1 MTDKLN
7 GNGPKAPE
15 NRVKAK
21 PPPYSVETPYGFR
34 LDLDFLKYV
43 DDIEKGHTIK
53 RVPIQR
59 RSKGQRP
66 STLPRHL
73 NLSGHGYQPSPWG
86 STGAL
91 ASRSRL
97 PDPHQGYGSWA
108 YDGRSSA
115 SPGGYKSVAEMEA
128 SIRAFDEQPL
138 GEHIRPN
145 LLRASSL
152 PLTVLLRKG
161 SESTENPDSLRSS
174 RDRLRGRDTT
184 TEDIFYSLDRSSNCT
199 SNQDFSGTLRRLNE
213 ALEHMGELEEEV
225 RVIPE
230 LKAQIYILQEERE
243 MLRLGLNPKP
253 ASQTFSNRAKD
264 HSYVTSD
271 LKRPKKESNLFLA
284 NNDITDDDSNQTHEW
299 RTSTDLDE
307 LLTVTSLQAKVAMLE
322 QRLHE
327 SSLDLQKATVL
338 LREQQEEGRRND
350 ERMCQLTRNTGDWG
364 RAERVPVEQDEKQT
378 ENSSRWV
385 LAGVHGTSI
394 REILNVGEALS
405 TNKVTIRTNRQNP
418 GTQIED
424 LEDDQVWVSGSSFM
438 MEAQANRLG
447 AGQHSSKT
455 VVHCSVREPGLA
467 VPLEHMPQEEAPPGS
482 MDQAVA
488 ALHVRRIQD
497 LLEQQWECLCG
508 GTAPEGGKALEHP
521 DPKVN
526 SLQEEMMSLVH
537 TLSSYYN
544 HGSSDGELSQ
554 GVPKSIM
561 KRNGSARMSKNLH
574 FAGVNGGF
582 ETTPNEDLDSKSH
595 AKEDMSTLQQQPEG
609 QLHPREMAEK
619 HADHGGSN
627 HGDQKEGD
635 PRTGQEMMKGTDP
648 MDQTTQAAEPDE
660 QTDSGGDVEA
670 AEPEEQNK
678 TDTTP
683 EEPMEAEPDPNTD
696 PKQDREAVEGEF
708 IAACHFV
715 NDHMDNMDNPNDEMR
730 RGLVVLFQHWFQVVA
745 EEDSLANTVSVYLRE
760 VRTATPSLLPFL
772 VNMADDNGNTVLH
785 YSVSHTNYPIVS
797 LLLDT
802 GVCEVDLQNKAGYT
816 AVMLASLTAPDSSGD
831 MEVVGR
837 LMELGDVNAQASQGG
852 QTALML
858 AVRHGRGLMVRLL
871 LRRGANTNVQDRQG
885 ATALVCACERGH
897 THIARLLLQR
907 AECDTS
913 VTDRRGRTALSVAQ
927 QGSHVDIT
935 ALLQAH
941 QTQAETS
948 V

>member
-1 MTDKLN
+1 MTDKQN

-15 NRVKAK
+15 NRVKGK

-59 RSKGQRP
+59 RSRGQRP
-66 STLPRHL
+66 STLPRNL
-73 NLSGHGYQPSPWG
+73 NLSGHGYQSSPWG

-108 YDGRSSA
+108 YDGRSPA

-161 SESTENPDSLRSS
+161 SESTEDPASLRSS
-174 RDRLRGRDTT
+174 RDRLGGRDTS
-184 TEDIFYSLDRSSNCT
+184 TEDILYSLDRLSNCP
-199 SNQDFSGTLRRLNE
+199 SKQDFSGTLRRLNE
-213 ALEHMGELEEEV
+213 ALEHMGKLEEEV

-253 ASQTFSNRAKD
+253 ASRTFSNRAKD

-271 LKRPKKESNLFLA
+271 LKRPRKESNLFLA

-350 ERMCQLTRNTGDWG
+350 ERMCQLIRNTGDWG

-378 ENSSRWV
+378 ENSSR
-385 LAGVHGTSI
+385 
-394 REILNVGEALS
+394 
-405 TNKVTIRTNRQNP
+405 
-418 GTQIED
+418 
-424 LEDDQVWVSGSSFM
+424 
-438 MEAQANRLG
+438 
-447 AGQHSSKT
+447 
-455 VVHCSVREPGLA
+455 EPGLA
-467 VPLEHMPQEEAPPGS
+467 VPMEHMPQEEAPPGS

-488 ALHVRRIQD
+488 ALHIRRIQC

-544 HGSSDGELSQ
+544 HGSSDGEVSQ
-554 GVPKSIM
+554 GVPKSTM

-574 FAGVNGGF
+574 FVGVNGGF
-582 ETTPNEDLDSKSH
+582 ETTPNEDLDRKSH
-595 AKEDMSTLQQQPEG
+595 AKEDMSALQQQPEG
-609 QLHPREMAEK
+609 QLPPGEMAEK
-619 HADHGGSN
+619 RADHGGSN

-635 PRTGQEMMKGTDP
+635 PSPGQEMMEGTDP
-648 MDQTTQAAEPDE
+648 MDQTTQTAEPDE

-670 AEPEEQNK
+670 AEPEEHNK

-696 PKQDREAVEGEF
+696 PKQDREDVEGEF

-715 NDHMDNMDNPNDEMR
+715 NDHMDNMDNPNDDMR
-730 RGLVVLFQHWFQVVA
+730 RGLVVLFQHWFRVAA

-837 LMELGDVNAQASQGG
+837 LMELGDVNAQASQVTV
-852 QTALML
+852 TAS
-858 AVRHGRGLMVRLL
+858 V
-871 LRRGANTNVQDRQG
+871 
-885 ATALVCACERGH
+885 
-897 THIARLLLQR
+897 
-907 AECDTS
+907 DTKY
-913 VTDRRGRTALSVAQ
+913 TPRTS
-927 QGSHVDIT
+927 S
-935 ALLQAH
+935 
-941 QTQAETS
+941 
-948 V
+948 

>member
-1 MTDKLN
+1 MMDKQN

-15 NRVKAK
+15 NGVKGK
-21 PPPYSVETPYGFR
+21 PPYSVETPYGFH

-53 RVPIQR
+53 RVPILR
-59 RSKGQRP
+59 RSSGQRP

-73 NLSGHGYQPSPWG
+73 KLSGHGYQPSPFS

-91 ASRSRL
+91 APKSRL
-97 PDPHQGYGSWA
+97 ADPHQGYGSWA
-108 YDGRSSA
+108 YDGRSPA

-145 LLRASSL
+145 LLRASNL
-152 PLTVLLRKG
+152 PLTVLLRK
-161 SESTENPDSLRSS
+161 SSTEDPVSLRSS
-174 RDRLRGRDTT
+174 RDRLGGRDTS
-184 TEDIFYSLDRSSNCT
+184 TEDIFYSLDRSSDCQ
-199 SNQDFSGTLRRLNE
+199 SDQDFSGTLRRLNE
-213 ALEHMGELEEEV
+213 ALARMGELEEEV

-230 LKAQIYILQEERE
+230 LKAQICILQEERE

-253 ASQTFSNRAKD
+253 GSRTFANRVKD

-271 LKRPKKESNLFLA
+271 LKRPRKESHLFPTK
-284 NNDITDDDSNQTHEW
+284 DDVTDDDSNQTHEW

-327 SSLDLQKATVL
+327 SSLDLQKTTVL
-338 LREQQEEGRRND
+338 LREQQEEGRRKD
-350 ERMCQLTRNTGDWG
+350 ERMCQLTRNTGDWV
-364 RAERVPVEQDEKQT
+364 RAERVPVDQDEEQT
-378 ENSSRWV
+378 ENTSRWA
-385 LAGVHGTSI
+385 LAGAHGTSI
-394 REILNVGEALS
+394 RESLNVGEALS
-405 TNKVTIRTNRQNP
+405 TNTVTIRTNRQNS
-418 GTQIED
+418 GAQIEG
-424 LEDDQVWVSGSSFM
+424 LEDHQVWVSASSFM
-438 MEAQANRLG
+438 MEAQAIRLG
-447 AGQHSSKT
+447 AGQHSSET

-467 VPLEHMPQEEAPPGS
+467 VHMEHMPQEEAPPGG

-488 ALHVRRIQD
+488 ALHIRRIQG

-508 GTAPEGGKALEHP
+508 GTATEGGKALEHP

-544 HGSSDGELSQ
+544 HGSSDGEVSQ
-554 GVPKSIM
+554 GVPTSIM
-561 KRNGSARMSKNLH
+561 KRNGSARLSKNLH
-574 FAGVNGGF
+574 FAGVSRGF
-582 ETTPNEDLDSKSH
+582 ETTPNEDLDSKRH
-595 AKEDMSTLQQQPEG
+595 ANEDMSALQQQPYG
-609 QLHPREMAEK
+609 QLHPGEMAEK
-619 HADHGGSN
+619 RADHRGSN

-635 PRTGQEMMKGTDP
+635 PSPGQEMMEGTNPTDE
-648 MDQTTQAAEPDE
+648 TTQAAQPDE

-670 AEPEEQNK
+670 AEPKEQNR
-678 TDTTP
+678 TDRTP
-683 EEPMEAEPDPNTD
+683 EETMKAEPDPNTD

-708 IAACHFV
+708 IEACHFV
-715 NDHMDNMDNPNDEMR
+715 NDHMDNIDNPNDGMR
-730 RGLVVLFQHWFQVVA
+730 RGLVVLFQHWFRVAA

-802 GVCEVDLQNKAGYT
+802 GVCDVDLQNKAGYT
-816 AVMLASLTAPDSSGD
+816 AVMLASLTAPDGSGD

-837 LMELGDVNAQASQGG
+837 LMELGDVNARASQGG

-871 LRRGANTNVQDRQG
+871 LRRGADTKVQDRQG
-885 ATALVCACERGH
+885 ATALMCACERGH

-913 VTDRRGRTALSVAQ
+913 IADRRGRTAFSVAQ
-927 QGSHVDIT
+927 QGSHDDIT
-935 ALLQAH
+935 ALLKAH
-941 QTQAETS
+941 HTHAGTS

>member
-1 MTDKLN
+1 KW
-7 GNGPKAPE
+7 
-15 NRVKAK
+15 VKGK
-21 PPPYSVETPYGFR
+21 PPPYSVETPYGFS

-66 STLPRHL
+66 STLPRNL
-73 NLSGHGYQPSPWG
+73 NLSGHGYQPSAWG

-97 PDPHQGYGSWA
+97 PNPHQGYGSWA
-108 YDGRSSA
+108 YDGRSLA

-161 SESTENPDSLRSS
+161 SESTEDPASLRSS
-174 RDRLRGRDTT
+174 RDHLRGRDTS
-184 TEDIFYSLDRSSNCT
+184 TEDIFYSLDRSSNCQ
-199 SNQDFSGTLRRLNE
+199 SNQDFSGTMRRLNE
-213 ALEHMGELEEEV
+213 ALEHMGKLEEEV

-243 MLRLGLNPKP
+243 MLRLGLNLKP

-271 LKRPKKESNLFLA
+271 LKRPRKDSNLFLA
-284 NNDITDDDSNQTHEW
+284 NNDVTDDDSNQTHEW

-350 ERMCQLTRNTGDWG
+350 ERMCQLIRNTGDWG

-394 REILNVGEALS
+394 RESLNVEALS
-405 TNKVTIRTNRQNP
+405 TNTVTIRTNRQNP

-424 LEDDQVWVSGSSFM
+424 LEDDQVWVSASSFM
-438 MEAQANRLG
+438 MDAQANSLG

-467 VPLEHMPQEEAPPGS
+467 VPMEHMPQEEAPPGS

-488 ALHVRRIQD
+488 ALHVKRIQC

-537 TLSSYYN
+537 TLSAYYI
-544 HGSSDGELSQ
+544 HGSSDREVSQ
-554 GVPKSIM
+554 GGIAYFHRSF
-561 KRNGSARMSKNLH
+561 GARMSKNLH
-574 FAGVNGGF
+574 FAGVNGG
-582 ETTPNEDLDSKSH
+582 
-595 AKEDMSTLQQQPEG
+595 
-609 QLHPREMAEK
+609 
-619 HADHGGSN
+619 
-627 HGDQKEGD
+627 
-635 PRTGQEMMKGTDP
+635 
-648 MDQTTQAAEPDE
+648 
-660 QTDSGGDVEA
+660 
-670 AEPEEQNK
+670 
-678 TDTTP
+678 
-683 EEPMEAEPDPNTD
+683 
-696 PKQDREAVEGEF
+696 
-708 IAACHFV
+708 
-715 NDHMDNMDNPNDEMR
+715 
-730 RGLVVLFQHWFQVVA
+730 RGLVVLFQHWFRVAA
-745 EEDSLANTVSVYLRE
+745 EEDSLANTVSVHLRE

-831 MEVVGR
+831 LEVVGR

-871 LRRGANTNVQDRQG
+871 LRCGADTNIQDCQG

-897 THIARLLLQR
+897 THIARLLLQA

-913 VTDRRGRTALSVAQ
+913 VTDRVSAGWIHYRT
-927 QGSHVDIT
+927 HT
-935 ALLQAH
+935 H
-941 QTQAETS
+941 NPTTP
-948 V
+948 